1 MDLLTIWRHGAVM
14 AALCGT
20 GTLAGAAPAP
30 AADGVT
36 TRGAAAGA
44 PTSAPSSAPDRTAA
58 LGAPRAVTP
67 PAAGKAAGSSKAA
80 DDAELDAARG
90 GAGASATLIDTR
102 LAGQVSGNSAN
113 NVQTG
118 WNVID
123 GGAFSNMTGIPI
135 VVQNSGAN
143 VLIQNATV
151 IQLQLQ

>member
-1 MDLLTIWRHGAVM
+1 MDSLTIWRHGAVL
-14 AALCGT
+14 AALCGPCA
-20 GTLAGAAPAP
+20 LSGAASPPAVDSVAARAAAASAPVARGPASGP
-30 AADGVT
+30 AA
-36 TRGAAAGA
+36 A
-44 PTSAPSSAPDRTAA
+44 PTSAPSNAPGRTAA
-58 LGAPRAVTP
+58 GAVDTV
-67 PAAGKAAGSSKAA
+67 

-151 IQLQLQ
+151 IHLQLQ

>member
-1 MDLLTIWRHGAVM
+1 MDLLTIWRHGAVQ
-14 AALCGT
+14 ALLCGWCA
-20 GTLAGAAPAP
+20 LAGA
-30 AADGVT
+30 
-36 TRGAAAGA
+36 A
-44 PTSAPSSAPDRTAA
+44 PTSAPSSTPGRTAA
-58 LGAPRAVTP
+58 LAAPLAVTP
-67 PAAGKAAGSSKAA
+67 SAAGPAAGSTKAA

-90 GAGASATLIDTR
+90 GAGANATLIDTR

-151 IQLQLQ
+151 IHLQLQ

>member
-1 MDLLTIWRHGAVM
+1 MDLLTIWRHSAVL
-14 AALCGT
+14 ALLCGT
-20 GTLAGAAPAP
+20 GAL
-30 AADGVT
+30 
-36 TRGAAAGA
+36 AAGA
-44 PTSAPSSAPDRTAA
+44 PTSAPSGTPDRTAA
-58 LGAPRAVTP
+58 LAAPRAVTP

-90 GAGASATLIDTR
+90 GASASATLIDTR

-151 IQLQLQ
+151 IHLQLQ